1 MLRVLRVALRLL
13 TTALRASTPLR
24 LLTPD
29 RMVAQCAAAETKAE
43 YAWRSESALRLA
55 QGAAGKEY
63 QAGLEQFQTVAADT
77 TPESILQ
84 QAHGECGL
92 GRSGHQITGW

>member
-43 YAWRSESALRLA
+43 DAWRSESALRLA
-55 QGAAGKEY
+55 QGAAGDY
-63 QAGLEQFQTVAADT
+63 WRR
-77 TPESILQ
+77 
-84 QAHGECGL
+84 
-92 GRSGHQITGW
+92 GRSELQTESWRQASFC